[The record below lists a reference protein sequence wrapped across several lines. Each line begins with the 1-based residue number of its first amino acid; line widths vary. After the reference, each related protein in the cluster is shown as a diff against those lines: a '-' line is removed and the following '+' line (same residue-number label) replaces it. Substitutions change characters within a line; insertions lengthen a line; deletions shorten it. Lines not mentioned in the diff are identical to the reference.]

1 MFKGTKWIW
10 RDFGA
15 PEWLWPPSAPSPSF
29 PPTGQFKEGPGH
41 VTSKNLW
48 NHVNAYT
55 FGPGPR
61 WWRDLSILKQQQAPV
76 DRKRHVSIDIQL
88 KFNEWKI
95 MMYSIVKCPFHDIV
109 WFGLA
114 SWLWWKIWE
123 CWWPPS
129 LRPILGWW
137 GQHQAGHSCLRHSD
151 LQQSA
156 TTIRQNPENRCD
168 KDTSH
173 YWWLMVK
180 PTIYHL
186 LLVPLTMYIP

>member
-1 MFKGTKWIW
+1 MNMERFRCSWVVVAS
-10 RDFGA
+10 FCSLSLL
-15 PEWLWPPSAPSPSF
+15 PPNWPIQRRSRSCEVQKSL
-29 PPTGQFKEGPGH
+29 KR
-41 VTSKNLW
+41 
-48 NHVNAYT
+48 NHVNAYI

-129 LRPILGWW
+129 LRPILGWD
-137 GQHQAGHSCLRHSD
+137 GPTPRRATVVSD
-151 LQQSA
+151 TPTYNNQQQP
-156 TTIRQNPENRCD
+156 RD
-168 KDTSH
+168 KT
-173 YWWLMVK
+173 K
-180 PTIYHL
+180 
-186 LLVPLTMYIP
+186 